1 MATREQLLTSLQ
13 SLGDVYWGQGTSSQG
28 SSYLARKDPNPA
40 EAGASWAMRDTPSDK
55 GQPEA
60 LCVRMSGFLS
70 KPPSCSGVAM
80 HEQLC

>member
-13 SLGDVYWGQGTSSQG
+13 SLGDVYRGQGTSSQG

-60 LCVRMSGFLS
+60 LCVRTSGLFIQATELQW
-70 KPPSCSGVAM
+70 CGNA
-80 HEQLC
+80 